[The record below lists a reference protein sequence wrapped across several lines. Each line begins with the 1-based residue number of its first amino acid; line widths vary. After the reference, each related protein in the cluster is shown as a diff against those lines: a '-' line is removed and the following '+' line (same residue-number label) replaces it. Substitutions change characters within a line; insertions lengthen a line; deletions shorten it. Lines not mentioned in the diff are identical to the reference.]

1 MIKLSDYIVKKLE
14 GYGVKN
20 VFMISGGGAMHLND
34 SFGKSKKI
42 QYICNHNEQ
51 ASAIS
56 AEGFAR
62 LNQDLAVVCVT
73 TGPGGINCLNGVFGQ
88 WTDSV
93 PVLYISG
100 QVKQATTIKSCPH
113 LNLRQLGDQEADI
126 ISIVKPITKY
136 AVSVDDPYKIDAIL
150 TEAVNTALSGRKGP
164 VWIDVPINIQA
175 ALIDEQKLAKP
186 TIAQRPAPLPYKE
199 IKAAINLLGNA
210 KRPLIVA
217 GHGVRLAKAQHGFEQ
232 LLNTLNIPVVT
243 TFNGF
248 DVLPDDNPFYVGRI
262 GTVGQRAGNFALQS
276 ADVILF
282 LGTRNNI
289 RQISYNWENYAPRAK
304 KIIVDVDGE
313 ELKKPTVK
321 ADVAVNADLKDF
333 IAEFLKYAKPLPAQD
348 WLDWCIARKQKY
360 TPLSEFKIKPAAK
373 VHPYLFTQTLTSLLK
388 TETVVATN
396 ATACVTLF
404 QAGVSHKGQRMFLN
418 SGDASM
424 GYGLPAAIGAC
435 VAGGQKPTIC
445 LEGDGSIMM
454 NLQELQTIKHYNLPI
469 KIFVLNNKGYI
480 SIIQTQN
487 NFFEGRLTAC
497 SPKSGVTVP
506 DFAKVAK
513 AFGLKTAKITSN
525 KNLKANIKK
534 LLAQKGPLLCDV
546 LLQED
551 YIFTPK
557 LSSKKLPDGT
567 MISAPLEDMYPF
579 LDKKELEQNIIR

>member
-1 MIKLSDYIVKKLE
+1 M
-14 GYGVKN
+14 
-20 VFMISGGGAMHLND
+20 
-34 SFGKSKKI
+34 
-42 QYICNHNEQ
+42 
-51 ASAIS
+51 
-56 AEGFAR
+56 
-62 LNQDLAVVCVT
+62 
-73 TGPGGINCLNGVFGQ
+73 
-88 WTDSV
+88 
-93 PVLYISG
+93 
-100 QVKQATTIKSCPH
+100 
-113 LNLRQLGDQEADI
+113 DI
-126 ISIVKPITKY
+126 
-136 AVSVDDPYKIDAIL
+136 
-150 TEAVNTALSGRKGP
+150 
-164 VWIDVPINIQA
+164 
-175 ALIDEQKLAKP
+175 
-186 TIAQRPAPLPYKE
+186 
-199 IKAAINLLGNA
+199 
-210 KRPLIVA
+210 
-217 GHGVRLAKAQHGFEQ
+217 
-232 LLNTLNIPVVT
+232 
-243 TFNGF
+243 
-248 DVLPDDNPFYVGRI
+248 
-262 GTVGQRAGNFALQS
+262 
-276 ADVILF
+276 
-282 LGTRNNI
+282 
-289 RQISYNWENYAPRAK
+289 
-304 KIIVDVDGE
+304 DGE

-321 ADVAVNADLKDF
+321 PDVAINADLKDF
-333 IAEFLKYAKPLPAQD
+333 IAEFLKYAKPMPAQD
-348 WLDWCIARKQKY
+348 WLAWCMARKQKY
-360 TPLSEFKIKPAAK
+360 TPLSEFKIKTSAK
-373 VHPYLFTQTLTSLLK
+373 VHPYLFMQTLTSLLK

-396 ATACVTLF
+396 ATACVALF
-404 QAGVSHKGQRMFLN
+404 QAGVAHKGQRMFLN

-579 LDKKELEQNIIR
+579 LDKKELEENIIR